1 MANVITSQGSEARLL
16 QLGVGQVATI
26 EYNEY
31 PKECEAIFK
40 RVSDDSAYVIDV
52 LLTGSGLASL
62 KTEGDSVVY
71 DGEKQDGTYTYTHKV
86 YALGTIIT
94 MEAQMNN
101 KRRDLIAKAGK
112 ILGRSLAQTYEQLAA
127 DVINNGYTAG
137 TTALWDSVALF
148 STAHLLGKGGTFS
161 NRFSAF
167 TPFSQTALEDAQI
180 AIEDF
185 RDGANLYQNNKAVS
199 LHIPR
204 DLQFDVARVLKS
216 SNEPNSANV
225 ATHNPMHQF
234 FPKGYHVNH
243 RFNTTTDW
251 FIKTDADDGFTI
263 YDRMLTKYSSDNDF
277 STENHY
283 SKGMFYASYG
293 VTNPRCAYG
302 SGT

>member
-1 MANVITSQGSEARLL
+1 MPSIVSQGTEARLL
-16 QLGVGQVATI
+16 QEGVAAIATI

-31 PKECEAIFK
+31 EKECERIFDRK
-40 RVSDDSAYVIDV
+40 TSSKAYELDA
-52 LLTGSGLASL
+52 LLSGTGLFAH
-62 KTEGDSVVY
+62 KPEGQDIQY
-71 DGEKQDGTYTYTHKV
+71 DGEKQDGTYQYEHKV

-101 KRRDLIAKAGK
+101 LRRDLIAKAGK
-112 ILGRSLAQTYEQLAA
+112 IIGRSLAQTYEQNAA

-137 TTALWDSVALF
+137 ATALWDNVALF

-167 TPFSQTALEDAQI
+167 TPLSVKAIEDAQI

-185 RDGANLYQNNKAVS
+185 RDGANLYQMNKAVS

-204 DLQFDVARVLKS
+204 DLQFTAQRILKS
-216 SNEPNSANV
+216 SMEPNSANV
-225 ATHNPMHQF
+225 ATVNPIHNF

-251 FIKTDADDGFTI
+251 FIKTDATEGFTI
-263 YDRMLTKYSSDNDF
+263 YDRMLTKYSADNDF

-293 VTNPRCAYG
+293 VTDARCAYG